1 MAEWYIEMVGSEE
14 IPNGY
19 ELLFFGDF
27 FVAGTSFA
35 PRVKDWLISEEKS
48 LELERER
55 NNRHDKNAIKII
67 GLSKGSLG
75 RPNRRHIGYVDKF
88 TARDLKDV
96 DIKNIIPLIV
106 DIYFSKHFGA
116 IREIR
121 FKYKLVKKLVKK
133 FNGYE
138 LLFSSTFVVA
148 GTSFSSFAKDWS
160 ISDDKSL
167 ELERERDN
175 RHDKNAVKI
184 FGLSKNCFG
193 TPLRTHLGYVD
204 KFTARDLKDVDIK
217 NIIPLIVDILAY
229 ENSKKMC
236 IKYRLEKKSA

>member
-1 MAEWYIEMVGSEE
+1 MVGSEE

-19 ELLFFGDF
+19 ELLFSGDF

-35 PRVKDWLISEEKS
+35 PRVKDWLISDEKS

-55 NNRHDKNAIKII
+55 N
-67 GLSKGSLG
+67 
-75 RPNRRHIGYVDKF
+75 
-88 TARDLKDV
+88 
-96 DIKNIIPLIV
+96 
-106 DIYFSKHFGA
+106 
-116 IREIR
+116 
-121 FKYKLVKKLVKK
+121 
-133 FNGYE
+133 
-138 LLFSSTFVVA
+138 
-148 GTSFSSFAKDWS
+148 
-160 ISDDKSL
+160 
-167 ELERERDN
+167 N

-204 KFTARDLKDVDIK
+204 KSTARDLKDVNIK
-217 NIIPLIVDILAY
+217 NIIPLIVDILTY